1 MRMLSWIE
9 YSENFDSW
17 AESTR
22 ENYVNRINDFAGANH
37 QDVADTIAAI
47 FNMSAASK
55 LANKA
60 MDAGIRFDGQDIYL
74 IEDSVSPETL
84 ERAKSMRDVNAE
96 KRAQKKK
103 NREDFWTG
111 VAAVEFI
118 DYTIDS
124 LFGKKK
130 K

>member
-1 MRMLSWIE
+1 MRMLSWME
-9 YSENFDSW
+9 YSRNFDSW

-22 ENYVNRINDFAGANH
+22 ENYVNRIDDFTGANH
-37 QDVADTIAAI
+37 QDVADMIAAI
-47 FNMSAASK
+47 YNQSTASK

-74 IEDSVSPETL
+74 IEDAVSPETL
-84 ERAKSMRDVNAE
+84 ERAKAMRNVHAE
-96 KRAQKKK
+96 RRVRKKK

-118 DYTIDS
+118 DDTIDS
-124 LFGKKK
+124 LLGKKK